1 MKEIRWRKYDGG
13 IKMEETR
20 WRKQDGWRKQNGEN
34 KMEETNGERNKM
46 EESKQRKQIYTN
58 YEGYIPAGW
67 FLRLITPGVNEEENH
82 KE

>member
-1 MKEIRWRKYDGG
+1 MKEIRRRKYDGG

-46 EESKQRKQIYTN
+46 EESK
-58 YEGYIPAGW
+58 
-67 FLRLITPGVNEEENH
+67 
-82 KE
+82 